1 MKKERLSRR
10 ESEVMEILHRLES
23 GTAAEVR
30 DAMEDAPTDP
40 AVRSTLRILV
50 DKGHLTFGWD
60 GPRYVYTPAV
70 STNEAGRSALEGLLD
85 TFFDGSTEG
94 VMTALL
100 DMRGGLSN
108 EERTRLKKL
117 IDEAAAEGR

>member
-1 MKKERLSRR
+1 
-10 ESEVMEILHRLES
+10 MEILHRLES

-50 DKGHLTFGWD
+50 DKGHLNFGWD

-94 VMTALL
+94 VMAALL

-108 EERTRLKKL
+108 EERGRLKKL